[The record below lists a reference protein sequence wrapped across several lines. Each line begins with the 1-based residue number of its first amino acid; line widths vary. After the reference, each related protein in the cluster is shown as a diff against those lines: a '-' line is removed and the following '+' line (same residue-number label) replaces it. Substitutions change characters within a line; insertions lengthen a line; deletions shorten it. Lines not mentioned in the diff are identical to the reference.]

1 VYLKQLEMRGFKSF
15 ADQTRLDFG
24 PGITGIVGPNGVG
37 KSNVSDA
44 ILWVLGEQSY
54 RTLRTENSQDVIFS
68 GTAARKALSMA
79 EVSLT
84 FDNSDGRLPTEFSE
98 VNISRR
104 LFRSGESQYLINKS
118 VCRLRD
124 VRDLLLGTGA
134 GPGAYSVIGQGE
146 IDTILSIRSED
157 RRELIEEVAGVRKY
171 RIRRDDATRK
181 LERTEANL
189 TRISDIVYELASQR
203 APLEKQAEV
212 ARAYRE
218 LDERLRYLERQLLA
232 LDFQKLS
239 DARGHAINES
249 AIAQA
254 DLVATRSRLD
264 QVETEYTRLKA
275 QLDDRD
281 SALQK
286 LHIIAGQK
294 RQQVADARQQR
305 AVGRERLRSLDEL
318 IAATDEDTK
327 GWAERVEA
335 LSGQVEALLRQHREL
350 SDSLADA
357 ERTRDEQAARVRNA
371 ERSLQDRENA
381 ISALLEQRNEA
392 LRRVAA
398 LENEASALADLQT
411 DLTERAG
418 RLRAQEQ
425 TLSTR
430 VGELDGGLS
439 AAAAEQQQTAQA
451 LEGATARR
459 GRADAATAAARA
471 LLREHRAKRELLAA
485 AIGRLRERNDVLT
498 ELQQAYEGYPEGLR
512 AVLAAAGDDA
522 LTGIEGVIGDMLN
535 VEENLERA
543 MHAALEDCLGWII
556 TATRDDALA
565 ALEYLGSLDNARAVF
580 FPLDTPVMST
590 GPGEA
595 PTGEA
600 GCLGSAAELVEFPER
615 YRSVFEPLL
624 GEVLVCEDLP
634 CALRVH
640 AAGAGRYRVVT
651 RAGEVVEKSGAIR
664 SGPGDVPGAQAFGR
678 KRELESI
685 QAQLAVLE
693 DALSAAWQAEE
704 RLEAER
710 DRSQAELQAAEDD
723 LGELR
728 TRKAQADKELAHLQ
742 STRQAAQ
749 SALAENAADIE
760 RLEQQLEGAR
770 ERHEAALAGCREQ
783 RTAAEQLAQE
793 VARLR
798 GSADPTEAVE
808 HLRTELTERQVA
820 LAEIRE
826 RVASIEH
833 TVDRLKSD
841 LNRAQTEHARATQER
856 KRLTQEQESL
866 QTGLESEQG
875 GAGEAEAELQK
886 LDEEIKARVD
896 EASELRE
903 QVAAL
908 DGSMR
913 KLSHA
918 ATEQNERLH
927 RAEIACTREE
937 ERLQAIT
944 ERLADTY
951 EMTPEQA
958 AELVAEDLDENAARR
973 EARALRSH
981 IRELGHVNLSAI
993 DEYDR
998 LSSREDYLRKQEEDL
1013 RQARDDLLRVIAE
1026 IDQAAEAAFME
1037 VFGKVREAFSR
1048 TLQRLFDGGEGEL
1061 KLTDEERPLQ
1071 AGVDIFVQ
1079 LPGKRP
1085 QNLMMLSGG
1094 ERAKVAIALLF
1105 AMLEVNPSP
1114 FCLLDEID
1122 APLDDANTERFGDI
1136 LQDFTRETQF
1146 IIITHNPHTMER
1158 VDKLHGIT
1166 MAEPGASKVISVK
1179 LEEAQRQA
1187 QSQRNEVPAE

>member
-1 VYLKQLEMRGFKSF
+1 MYLKQLEMRGFKSF

-68 GTAARKALSMA
+68 GTATRKALSMA

-84 FDNSDGRLPTEFSE
+84 FDNTDGRLPTEFTE
-98 VNISRR
+98 VNIARR

-134 GPGAYSVIGQGE
+134 GPGAYSVVGQGE

-212 ARAYRE
+212 ARRYRE
-218 LDERLRYLERQLLA
+218 FDDRLGYLERQLLA

-239 DARGHAINES
+239 EARGHAINES
-249 AIAQA
+249 AVAGA
-254 DLVATRSRLD
+254 DLLATRARLD

-281 SALQK
+281 SELQK

-294 RQQVADARQQR
+294 RQQVADARQHR
-305 AVGRERLRSLDEL
+305 AVSRERLRSLDEL
-318 IAATDEDTK
+318 TASLDEDTN
-327 GWAERVEA
+327 GWAERVET
-335 LSGQVEALLRQHREL
+335 LSGQIETLLKQHRDL

-371 ERSLQDRENA
+371 EKSLQDQENA
-381 ISALLEQRNEA
+381 IAKLLEQRNEA

-398 LENEASALADLQT
+398 LENEASALADLQA
-411 DLTERAG
+411 DLDERIA
-418 RLRAQEQ
+418 RLRTQEQ

-430 VGELDGGLS
+430 AEELDRALG
-439 AAAAEQQQTAQA
+439 AAAAEQQQSTQA

-471 LLREHRAKRELLAA
+471 LLREHRIKRELLGA
-485 AIGRLRERNDVLT
+485 AIGRLRERRDVLT

-512 AVLAAAGDDA
+512 AVVAAAGEGT
-522 LTGIEGVIGDMLN
+522 LPGIEGVLGDMLS
-535 VEENLERA
+535 VPEELETA
-543 MHAALEDCLGWII
+543 MHAALEDYLGWII
-556 TATRDDALA
+556 TATLDDTLGALDYLRS
-565 ALEYLGSLDNARAVF
+565 LEGARAVF
-580 FPLDTPVMST
+580 LPLDTPV
-590 GPGEA
+590 A
-595 PTGEA
+595 PITPPQIPTAES
-600 GCLGSAAELVEFPER
+600 GCIGSAAELIEYPSR
-615 YRSVFEPLL
+615 YGAVLAPLL
-624 GEVLVCEDLP
+624 GEVLVCDDLP
-634 CALRVH
+634 SALRVH
-640 AAGAGRYRVVT
+640 AAGAGRLRAVT
-651 RAGEVVEKSGAIR
+651 RAGEVIEKNGAIR
-664 SGPGDVPGAQAFGR
+664 SAPGDVPGAQAFGR
-678 KRELESI
+678 RRELESI
-685 QAQLAVLE
+685 QAQFATLEQSLA
-693 DALSAAWQAEE
+693 AATETEE
-704 RLEAER
+704 RLRIDR
-710 DRSQAELQAAEDD
+710 DRAQAELQAAEDD

-728 TRKAQADKELAHLQ
+728 TQKAEADKELAHLA

-749 SALAENAADIE
+749 DALDENAADIE
-760 RLEQQLEGAR
+760 RLQRQLAAAR
-770 ERHEAALAGCREQ
+770 ERHEAALAGCEQ
-783 RTAAEQLAQE
+783 QRAAAEEAAVQIAQLRRTADPSEALEA
-793 VARLR
+793 LR
-798 GSADPTEAVE
+798 G
-808 HLRTELTERQVA
+808 ELTERQVA
-820 LAEIRE
+820 LAEVRE
-826 RVASIEH
+826 RLTSVEQTI
-833 TVDRLKSD
+833 DRIKSD
-841 LNRAQTEHARATQER
+841 LARAEGEQARVAQER
-856 KRLTQEQESL
+856 KRLVQEQEGL
-866 QTGLESEQG
+866 QTALQSGEG
-875 GAGEAEAELQK
+875 GAGEAESELEK
-886 LDEEIKARVD
+886 LDEQIKLQVD
-896 EASELRE
+896 QASELRE

-908 DGSMR
+908 DASMR

-918 ATEQNERLH
+918 VAEQNERLH
-927 RAEIACTREE
+927 RAEIASTREQ

-958 AELVAEDLDENAARR
+958 AEMVADDLDENAARR
-973 EARALRSH
+973 EARALRSQ

-998 LSSREDYLRKQEEDL
+998 LSSREEYLRRQEEDL

-1061 KLTDEERPLQ
+1061 KLTDEDRPLQ

-1079 LPGKRP
+1079 LPGKKP

-1146 IIITHNPHTMER
+1146 LIITHNPHTMER

-1187 QSQRNEVPAE
+1187 EAQRREIPAE